1 MVWKWLLAFGFAAC
15 VAIGTV
21 VFALARPNGD
31 SGEGP
36 EQTCSAED
44 AVSWSGRVYSGLDLA
59 WERVPIR
66 VSDKTVK
73 AEAPCEER
81 PAQLL
86 RLIEDVPARIALSGV
101 SGPTRTLYIASGS
114 FFVARDHPLRRAVP
128 RDLLRPVR
136 RRTSC
141 ARPFTRTGRVLS
153 VQLLGFSVRLN
164 YGPGRSQSIRID
176 TDTDLG
182 AVDRVEG
189 VRVLE
194 AGVRVKVRGLICEDS
209 RKPLAVRLTPL

>member
-1 MVWKWLLAFGFAAC
+1 MVWKWLVAFGFAAC

-36 EQTCSAED
+36 EQACSAED

-66 VSDKTVK
+66 VTDKTVK

-81 PAQLL
+81 PAQM
-86 RLIEDVPARIALSGV
+86 RLIEDVPARIALSG
-101 SGPTRTLYIASGS
+101 GRDLYIASGS
-114 FFVARDHPLRRAVP
+114 FFVARDHPLRRALP

-141 ARPFTRTGRVLS
+141 ARPFTRTGRVVS
-153 VQLLGFSVRLN
+153 VQSLGFSVRLN
-164 YGPGRSQSIRID
+164 YGPGRSQSIRVD
-176 TDTDLG
+176 ADTDLR